1 MLGAAGGAGAVS
13 GGAPVVL
20 LISADPRA
28 SHRANEAL
36 RIGLGVAAGDNE
48 ILVVLAGPAARLL
61 DADTDELV
69 DGDDIAKYRAN
80 LRALGVPFHVER
92 TAIPDDPGWNAAS
105 HEVVPVTHGR
115 IAELVRRG
123 RRFLAF

>member
-1 MLGAAGGAGAVS
+1 MPE
-13 GGAPVVL
+13 GAPVVL

-36 RIGLGVAAGDNE
+36 RIGLGVAAGDNQ

-80 LRALGVPFHVER
+80 LQALGVPFHVEQ
-92 TAIPDDPGWNAAS
+92 TAIPDDPGWNAAG
-105 HEVVPVTHGR
+105 HEVVPVTSGR